1 MVTHHSWIRKT
12 AVAGLVFSM
21 AFAGAAAQEKPLA
34 GEALIRALVQEVSG
48 EIAYRYTDGIS
59 KFDRVQASEGWRAA
73 AEWIRD
79 ELASL
84 GYADVEIEGWPSDGT
99 IRYGSYRS
107 VIGWR
112 VQKAELWL
120 VSPRRERL
128 CSFEEIP
135 LTLVKHSNAADVEA
149 ELIDVGTG
157 IGEESYRGRDVRG
170 KVVLATAATAQ
181 VMQEAVVKRGA
192 LGVLTYFPLEVRPG
206 FPNMIRYTALWPRW
220 EDRESMGFGFNITKL
235 QGAVLKRM
243 LEEGQK
249 VIVRADVDAEYVKT
263 KLETLTASF
272 PGTEKPEEEILIVGH
287 LCHPMPSAND
297 NASGSGGMLEMA
309 RALKRMTEA
318 GLVAPPKRT
327 IRFLWV
333 PEFNGL
339 MPYILAHLDRTKRTL
354 AAVNCDMIGEDL
366 HKTGG
371 TFAVFSTPHSNPSF
385 LNDVMGNFAGLVESL
400 DLTSL
405 NGSRHPF
412 VWKVA
417 PYSGGSDHVVFNDGS
432 LKVPSV
438 MLNHG
443 DTFHHTSLDTMDKVD
458 ATQLRRV
465 AALTL
470 GAAYYMATAGSGE
483 AEAMAR
489 LTARNGLV
497 RMARD
502 YYDAL
507 EDLYAPG
514 DAEALYRAY
523 RHVLNVV
530 SHSGKRESRAV
541 LSAAVFM
548 DGGGPSALKPYTS
561 QIEAL
566 QLAFPKEAHT
576 IYRALC
582 ARAGLPPRA
591 LAMTDT
597 ERRLSRLVPVRAE
610 TFIGPLQMDFLIE
623 KAGPEAAAQV
633 RVRGNS
639 AYEALNHVD
648 GRMSVHD
655 IAQAVSASYGP
666 LETQDVHD
674 FFTVLEKAGLIVLKK
689 K

>member
-1 MVTHHSWIRKT
+1 VTHHTWFRKT
-12 AVAGLVFSM
+12 AVAGLILSM
-21 AFAGAAAQEKPLA
+21 TVAGAAAQEKPLA
-34 GEALIRALVQEVSG
+34 GEDLIRALVQEVSG

-59 KFDRVQASEGWRAA
+59 KFDRIQASEGWRRS

-79 ELASL
+79 ELATL

-120 VSPRRERL
+120 ISPRRERL

-149 ELIDVGTG
+149 ELIDVGSG
-157 IGEESYRGRDVRG
+157 IGEASYRGRDVRG

-249 VIVRADVDAEYVKT
+249 VIVKADVDAEYVKT

-339 MPYILAHLDRTKRTL
+339 MPYILAHLDRTKERW
-354 AAVNCDMIGEDL
+354 
-366 HKTGG
+366 
-371 TFAVFSTPHSNPSF
+371 PPSI
-385 LNDVMGNFAGLVESL
+385 
-400 DLTSL
+400 
-405 NGSRHPF
+405 
-412 VWKVA
+412 
-417 PYSGGSDHVVFNDGS
+417 
-432 LKVPSV
+432 
-438 MLNHG
+438 
-443 DTFHHTSLDTMDKVD
+443 
-458 ATQLRRV
+458 AT
-465 AALTL
+465 
-470 GAAYYMATAGSGE
+470 
-483 AEAMAR
+483 
-489 LTARNGLV
+489 
-497 RMARD
+497 
-502 YYDAL
+502 
-507 EDLYAPG
+507 
-514 DAEALYRAY
+514 
-523 RHVLNVV
+523 
-530 SHSGKRESRAV
+530 
-541 LSAAVFM
+541 
-548 DGGGPSALKPYTS
+548 
-561 QIEAL
+561 
-566 QLAFPKEAHT
+566 
-576 IYRALC
+576 
-582 ARAGLPPRA
+582 
-591 LAMTDT
+591 
-597 ERRLSRLVPVRAE
+597 
-610 TFIGPLQMDFLIE
+610 
-623 KAGPEAAAQV
+623 
-633 RVRGNS
+633 
-639 AYEALNHVD
+639 
-648 GRMSVHD
+648 
-655 IAQAVSASYGP
+655 
-666 LETQDVHD
+666 
-674 FFTVLEKAGLIVLKK
+674 
-689 K
+689 